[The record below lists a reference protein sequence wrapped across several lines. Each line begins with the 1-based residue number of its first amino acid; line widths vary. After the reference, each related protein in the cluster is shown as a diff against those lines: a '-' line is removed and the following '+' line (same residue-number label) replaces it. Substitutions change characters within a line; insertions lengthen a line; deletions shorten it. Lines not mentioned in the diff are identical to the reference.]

1 MRSLGRSKLSTLF
14 LAAIVAVAWGQPGA
28 ADEAGDSTV
37 GLGPGGAGF
46 KLHDPPARAPQHA
59 EAIEVAEV
67 YLFDGL
73 VNHDVEAT
81 RAVLADDAQRTEQGF
96 NTGDGGDAIANSL
109 AADAF
114 LVISGINN
122 LKWIVEC
129 AKDGSCQA
137 TSTYDLEINTF
148 GERPPV
154 LISERF
160 LVADGLIQ
168 EIEAIFVIQEEFG
181 RCNAACFPDTG
192 LGH

>member
-1 MRSLGRSKLSTLF
+1 L
-14 LAAIVAVAWGQPGA
+14 
-28 ADEAGDSTV
+28 
-37 GLGPGGAGF
+37 
-46 KLHDPPARAPQHA
+46 LHDPPARAPQHA
-59 EAIEVAEV
+59 EAIEIAEV

-73 VNHDVEAT
+73 VNHDVETT

-96 NTGDGGDAIANSL
+96 NTGDSGDAIANSL
-109 AADAF
+109 GADVF

-129 AKDGSCQA
+129 AKDRSCQA
-137 TSTYDLEINTF
+137 TSTYNLEINTF
-148 GERPPV
+148 GELPPV

-168 EIEAIFVIQEEFG
+168 EIEAIFVVQEEFG

>member
-14 LAAIVAVAWGQPGA
+14 LAAMVAVAWGQPGA
-28 ADEAGDSTV
+28 ADEAGDATV
-37 GLGPGGAGF
+37 GLEPGGSGF
-46 KLHDPPARAPQHA
+46 ALHDPPARAPQHA
-59 EAIEVAEV
+59 EAIEIAEV

-81 RAVLADDAQRTEQGF
+81 RAVLADDAQRTEQGR
-96 NTGDGGDAIANSL
+96 NTGDGGDAIADSL
-109 AADAF
+109 AADVF
-114 LVISGINN
+114 LVITGIDN

-129 AKDGSCQA
+129 AKDGGCQA
-137 TSTYDLEINTF
+137 TSTYDLEILS
-148 GERPPV
+148 GMIPPV

>member
-14 LAAIVAVAWGQPGA
+14 LAAMVAVAWGQPGA

-37 GLGPGGAGF
+37 GLEPGGSGF
-46 KLHDPPARAPQHA
+46 ELHDPPARAPQHA
-59 EAIEVAEV
+59 EAIEIAEV

-73 VNHDVEAT
+73 VNHDVETT

-109 AADAF
+109 AADVF
-114 LVISGINN
+114 LVITGIDN

-137 TSTYDLEINTF
+137 TSTYDLEILS
-148 GERPPV
+148 GIIPPV

>member
-1 MRSLGRSKLSTLF
+1 MRSLGRSKLSTF
-14 LAAIVAVAWGQPGA
+14 LLTAMVAVAWGQPGA

-37 GLGPGGAGF
+37 GLEPGGSGF
-46 KLHDPPARAPQHA
+46 ALHEPPALAPQHA
-59 EAIEVAEV
+59 EAIEIAEV

-81 RAVLADDAQRTEQGF
+81 RAALADDAQRTEQGF
-96 NTGDGGDAIANSL
+96 NTGDGGDAIADSL
-109 AADAF
+109 GADVF
-114 LVISGINN
+114 LVITGIDN

-137 TSTYDLEINTF
+137 ASTYDLEILSGMF
-148 GERPPV
+148 PPV